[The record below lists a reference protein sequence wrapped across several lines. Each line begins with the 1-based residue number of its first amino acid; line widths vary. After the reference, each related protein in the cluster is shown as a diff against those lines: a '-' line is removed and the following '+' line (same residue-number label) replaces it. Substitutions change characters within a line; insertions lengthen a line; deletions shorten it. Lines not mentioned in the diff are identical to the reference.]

1 MLAQITAPHHGAQR
15 TRVSE
20 HLLAQL
26 VCLGSHTI
34 TNVLSARGRQ
44 FEDWTADY
52 RMYERNRVSAEQLFA
67 VVRTRLCAT
76 HDGPVV
82 IALDDT
88 RVRKAGKKTYGAK
101 YVRDPLSP
109 PFHTNFI
116 RAQRFIQTSMACMSG
131 GGQARMVP
139 VDWKHAP
146 TPPKPRAKACAEQ
159 WDDYKAQ
166 CKVASMSRAGVE
178 RIDQMRTWLDDTAGK
193 ERALWCVVD
202 GSFTNRTVLKQLPHN
217 TVFVGRVRSDARLN
231 YLPDTQP
238 QGQGRRRSYGPAAP
252 TPDQLRQDDGHPWQ
266 SVQVYFGGALRSLRA
281 KKLAPVRWS
290 AAGGG
295 LTFQLIVIAPTP
307 YQLTQGGKLLYR
319 QPAYLLCSQPDA
331 PIEQVIQHY
340 LWRWDIETN
349 FRDQKTLLGL
359 GEAQV
364 RKANAVQN
372 VTGLAVAAYAMLL
385 TAADGCRRANTPIQ
399 HLPAPKWRRKP
410 TQRVTTMNLIQ
421 NLRYELWAKAIHF
434 TGFEQTRHRETKPQ
448 KKHCPLKPALFY
460 ASRYS

>member
-1 MLAQITAPHHGAQR
+1 MLAQITAPQRGAQR
-15 TRVSE
+15 ARVSE

-26 VCLGSHTI
+26 VCLGAHTI
-34 TNVLSARGRQ
+34 TNVVSARGRQ

-52 RMYERNRVSAEQLFA
+52 RMYERNRVNAERLFA
-67 VVRTRLCAT
+67 VVRTRLCAL

-88 RVRKAGKKTYGAK
+88 RVRKAGKKTYGVK
-101 YVRDPLSP
+101 YTRDPLSP

-116 RAQRFIQTSMACMSG
+116 RAQRFIQTSMACVNG

-146 TPPKPRAKACAEQ
+146 TPQKPRAQAPTEQ

-166 CKVASMSRAGVE
+166 CKVASMSLAGVE
-178 RIDQMRTWLDDTAGK
+178 RIEQMRTWLDDTARK
-193 ERALWCVVD
+193 ERTLWCVVD

-217 TVFVGRVRSDARLN
+217 TVLVGRVRSDARLN

-238 QGQGRRRSYGPAAP
+238 PAQGRRRSYGPAAP

-266 SVQVYFGGALRSLRA
+266 SVQVYFGGAMRSLRA
-281 KKLAPVRWS
+281 KRLAPVRWS

-307 YQLTQGGKLLYR
+307 YQLTQGGKTLYR

-331 PIEQVIQHY
+331 PIEHVIQHY

-364 RKANAVQN
+364 RTANAVQN

-385 TAADGCRRANTPIQ
+385 TAAEGCRRANTPIE
-399 HLPAPKWRRKP
+399 HLPTPKWRKKR

-434 TGFEQTRHRETKPQ
+434 TGFEQTHHHQTKP
-448 KKHCPLKPALFY
+448 KKRNCPLNSAIFY